1 MLTSFDWLR
10 RSRSGAELLAT
21 LKCLTNDS
29 DPLTGELGPPHSAL
43 GGPCRRCW
51 VYARQPNQFYCPFC
65 RAILTKAGKLGNTS
79 RQTVLAWGYVNQLPR
94 QLQPLEGFY
103 AQHALGI
110 YVRDERRF
118 LLALYRQE
126 LKTWLQ
132 ELILYHGTDLRGL
145 IQIFPTMGQGAELGM
160 ADVLDRVIQREAN
173 FSADRL
179 RVQFY
184 AAPYQVVKVS
194 LREQQDRL
202 TFEVDEF
209 LRLLELAAVFR
220 TVLRPEE
227 QQALYKLLKLNDPAE
242 ELFYWGR
249 FLGYLSQE
257 AKDMLNAWKIRQWS
271 DSQVELLYELVEYV
285 EFYSAA

>member
-1 MLTSFDWLR
+1 
-10 RSRSGAELLAT
+10 
-21 LKCLTNDS
+21 
-29 DPLTGELGPPHSAL
+29 
-43 GGPCRRCW
+43 
-51 VYARQPNQFYCPFC
+51 
-65 RAILTKAGKLGNTS
+65 
-79 RQTVLAWGYVNQLPR
+79 
-94 QLQPLEGFY
+94 
-103 AQHALGI
+103 
-110 YVRDERRF
+110 
-118 LLALYRQE
+118 
-126 LKTWLQ
+126 
-132 ELILYHGTDLRGL
+132 
-145 IQIFPTMGQGAELGM
+145 
-160 ADVLDRVIQREAN
+160 
-173 FSADRL
+173 
-179 RVQFY
+179 VQFY
-184 AAPYQVVKVS
+184 AAPYQVMKVS

-271 DSQVELLYELVEYV
+271 GSQVELLYELVEYV